1 MKAFRVLILT
11 LSVVM
16 VTSLEVRGGKLTH
29 KSGIHHVPAVVVQE
43 GLKLKISEI
52 VVQEETP

>member
-16 VTSLEVRGGKLTH
+16 VTSLEMRGRKLTH
-29 KSGIHHVPAVVVQE
+29 
-43 GLKLKISEI
+43 KLKISEI